1 MVLIVD
7 ALVVD
12 NVPDRLVFLLRQG
25 GINVDYVPG
34 LQRDNLI
41 NVLKNY
47 EILVFRS
54 RLKIDKEIIDSSNKL
69 KYLARFGVG
78 LDNVDIDYAMKKGIK
93 IINAPNSPSKSVAQL
108 IISMILI
115 LERHLYTIIES
126 VKKGEWPKGKILG
139 NEVEGKTLGI
149 IGFGRI
155 GRETAKI
162 AHSLGMKI
170 LANDII
176 DVSNDVKKFEGM
188 QVSLDY
194 LLRNSDIISIS
205 VPLTPLTY
213 HMINKDTISLIKNN
227 SILINTARG
236 EVIDTKALLENI
248 NKFKGIGLDVLE
260 QEPPKDNLFKE
271 LISHENVIVTSHIGS
286 ETYEAMDRLSE
297 ELAKNI
303 IEEVKKK

>member
-1 MVLIVD
+1 MLIVD